1 MRFDS
6 LAFESYGILGSKVM
20 ARHGINAEIKFQLFD
35 GMVEIHGRNSPPPR
49 PNSQSVETLITL
61 RKKPKQKYLSI
72 ICAIK

>member
-35 GMVEIHGRNSPPPR
+35 GMVEIHGRNSPPPTA
-49 PNSQSVETLITL
+49 Q
-61 RKKPKQKYLSI
+61 
-72 ICAIK
+72 